1 MLSFETLINSF
12 TSWDISQLTGFLLMT
27 VTFGGIPYL
36 IFLVGFYRWIKDK
49 NKNQIP
55 LDKLFPKL

>member
-1 MLSFETLINSF
+1 
-12 TSWDISQLTGFLLMT
+12 MT